1 MNLKNDFTLV
11 VKYNAETERLEIQYA
26 EDLTAVSVGYSTVE
40 EVSEKIKDVIINN
53 FV

>member
-1 MNLKNDFTLV
+1 MKLKNDFVLV
-11 VKYNAETERLEIQYA
+11 IKYNAKIERLEVQYT
-26 EDLTAVSVGYSTVE
+26 ENETAVAVGYSTVE

>member
-1 MNLKNDFTLV
+1 MKIKNDFVLV
-11 VKYNAETERLEIQYA
+11 VKYNAETERLEVQYT
-26 EDLTAVSVGYSTVE
+26 EDVTAVAVGYSTVE